1 MTKNLTDGP
10 PGKLILMFTLPLIAG
25 NVFMQLYSF
34 VDTLLVG
41 RFLGVHALA
50 AVGCTGSLMFLMLG
64 FVIGSTSGFSIYTG
78 QRFGAR
84 DEDGVKQSAAACVFL
99 SFVLSVV
106 TTIIGLLA
114 ARPLLELIETPAEI
128 IDDAYSFIS
137 IVYGGVALFIFL
149 QMQMNIIRALG
160 DSTMPTVISAF
171 GLTMNIIFEPIAL
184 LILDG
189 GIPGAAY
196 ATLLSQVCG
205 NIFAFVYIKRKIP
218 ILHPRKEHW
227 KFTLKILWA
236 HIKIGLPMGFQ
247 MSIIAIGAVTL
258 QFALNNFGATVVAS
272 YAAAQ
277 KVDAIASMPM
287 MSFGVAMA
295 AYTAQ
300 NYGARKF
307 GRIIEGL
314 KKCTMMSVGFSL
326 VAGAFQIFF
335 GSELIAL
342 FVGADQTEVIEYGK
356 IYLLINGASY
366 WILALL
372 FITRNMLQGLG
383 SSSIPTAAG
392 IMELTM
398 RVVAAIVVA
407 DIFGYVGACTA
418 SPLAWIGAM
427 IPLAISTTLT
437 MRRLKK
443 AYKRELEI
451 EQKYSSTT

>member
-50 AVGCTGSLMFLMLG
+50 AVGCTGS
-64 FVIGSTSGFSIYTG
+64 GSTSGFSIYTG

-160 DSTMPTVISAF
+160 DSTMPTVIS
-171 GLTMNIIFEPIAL
+171 MNIIFEPIAL

-236 HIKIGLPMGFQ
+236 HLRIGLPMGFQ

-356 IYLLINGASY
+356 IYLFINGASY